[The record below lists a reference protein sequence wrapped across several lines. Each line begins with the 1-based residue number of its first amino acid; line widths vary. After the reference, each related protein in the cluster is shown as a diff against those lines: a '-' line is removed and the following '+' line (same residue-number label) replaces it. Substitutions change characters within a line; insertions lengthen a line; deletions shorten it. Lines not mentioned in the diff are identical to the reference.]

1 MFKLF
6 ILLSTISVFA
16 SDANF
21 FFAYLPVY
29 SGVIERGGGF
39 AFEFD
44 TEIDSTK
51 RFFVQTNFGTGGEE
65 EQLIPESFFAIKG
78 GVLFVKREEKVT
90 LKGGPSVGLFRGSI
104 NGESI
109 PKKKCDSQD
118 ILENIGCSWSDQT
131 NWGITREK
139 EIVGGLL
146 LGLTGQMLFH
156 PSNSINMGLMTSLDL
171 TPDGVQ
177 VGLGLGLG
185 F

>member
-1 MFKLF
+1 MPVFF
-6 ILLSTISVFA
+6 YAYCCVAVCRSFGIILALNSLKRGFSVFA

-65 EQLIPESFFAIKG
+65 EQLIP
-78 GVLFVKREEKVT
+78 
-90 LKGGPSVGLFRGSI
+90 
-104 NGESI
+104 
-109 PKKKCDSQD
+109 KKKCDSQD

-139 EIVGGLL
+139 EIVGGVL

-156 PSNSINMGLMTSLDL
+156 PSNSINIGLMTSLDL